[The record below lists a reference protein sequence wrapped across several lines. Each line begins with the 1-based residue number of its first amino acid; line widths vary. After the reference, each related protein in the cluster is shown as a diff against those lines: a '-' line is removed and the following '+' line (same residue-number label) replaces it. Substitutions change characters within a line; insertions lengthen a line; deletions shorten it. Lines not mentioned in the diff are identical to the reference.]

1 LARYCQLR
9 SEVQLKSASIDK
21 KLRKLQKDQINADDQ
36 LNKKVREKKSLEA
49 KAEKLQLMEQSVQEV
64 DKKIRF
70 TTHIYIYI

>member
-1 LARYCQLR
+1 M
-9 SEVQLKSASIDK
+9 KSASIDK